1 MIAGLVI
8 KYYKKHINPNNLYVL
23 PILICTILCNLS
35 VQDLLVILMM
45 QNYTN
50 ENILK
55 LQNHIHFIKIF
66 LTKLSP
72 IIAHTHIYMAFSV
85 QD

>member
-8 KYYKKHINPNNLYVL
+8 KYYKKRINPNNLYVL

-55 LQNHIHFIKIF
+55 T
-66 LTKLSP
+66 TKSYSF
-72 IIAHTHIYMAFSV
+72 H
-85 QD
+85 

>member
-1 MIAGLVI
+1 MIAGLDI

-55 LQNHIHFIKIF
+55 T
-66 LTKLSP
+66 TKSYSF
-72 IIAHTHIYMAFSV
+72 H
-85 QD
+85 